1 MMNSRNTIC
10 SHPACDRKA
19 ESDWRFSRNKV
30 HKDYCSL
37 FCRES
42 VSSGQVTRDAQAH
55 RKFQQP
61 ASCVLCGTN
70 FFRKYNYHRSNQRYC
85 SSECYDEVSHRKN
98 GRRNLHILTIL
109 SEVAGEDGLTSID
122 LAEYMDKTIWKSR
135 SAASIAGIMRRWVR
149 TGVVQKVSRGSSMMP
164 IYRMNPD
171 WVKQNIPLATLV

>member
-1 MMNSRNTIC
+1 MTNSRNTVC

-19 ESDWRFSRNKV
+19 ESNWRYSRNKV
-30 HKDYCSL
+30 HRDYCSL
-37 FCRES
+37 FCREL
-42 VSSGQVTRDAQAH
+42 SSETSEMSRDAH

-70 FFRKYNYHRSNQRYC
+70 FFRKYAYHRSNQRYC
-85 SSECYDEVSHRKN
+85 SKECYDELAHRKN

-149 TGVVQKVSRGSSMMP
+149 TGVVQKVSRGSSMP
-164 IYRMNPD
+164 IYKMNPD